1 MKLKIKQNACW
12 SMLICAGVLLVTP
25 MSVSAAV
32 GAAPSEAQSQ
42 QSTATC
48 TGVVVDETGE
58 PLYGATVRIKD
69 TKIVGATNIDGE
81 FTLAKVTP
89 GSTVTVSYIGYEPV
103 SVVWNGEPLSIQ
115 MAISSTALDEVVI
128 MGYGVEQKR
137 AKVTNSIAKVS
148 EKTLTVGTHSNPAQA
163 LAGAVSGVKVSVTSG
178 DPSATPAITVRGGT
192 NWDGANNNPL
202 VVVDGQIRGSLS
214 DINPNDI
221 ADMQVLKDA
230 GATALYGARAANGV
244 ILVTTKQG
252 QKGEGHINL
261 NVKYGLS
268 HYYSG
273 YEMLNA
279 RDYIYWVRKATYATT
294 NPLEEGNWLGNFYTN
309 LDNGSQA
316 YSTGKTQIKDTDP
329 WNVLTLTD
337 DNKYLL
343 EHGWQTMKD
352 PLSGLPKNLNGDVFP
367 DATILFKDT
376 DPLAYNLE
384 DPTYTQ
390 DYNLSFSGANDRG
403 NYYASLGYYKADGAF
418 PTTYYKRY
426 NFALTGGY
434 KISDWLD
441 AKSVFN
447 YIRADW
453 NNQTGGIPN
462 GYVFGRL
469 ASMPPTIRLEN
480 EDGERLYHQNLRTSS
495 TNLYFQPEK
504 YLRDNQSDKFQM
516 TQSLT
521 ATLMPGL
528 TLKGTMSWYYN
539 EQLTRSFDK
548 DYMTNANG
556 AMNRARNTSESF
568 LRYFDQTYNVVANFQ
583 RTFAEKH
590 TVNAMAGIEFY
601 KRNYKSFSAAGNGAP
616 TDDFEK
622 LDYAFK
628 GTQSPYKAS
637 SLSISSSQ
645 LEEAILSYFGR
656 VEYDYMDKYLL
667 AATFRMDGYSR
678 LQDNRW
684 GFFPGVSA
692 GWVFSKEKFFQNSP
706 LANIVNYAKLRGSF
720 GLNGV
725 VNSNVIG
732 YYTLLGSYS
741 SYQYAGNYGFRIS
754 GLPNL
759 GLKWERTR
767 TGEVGLDLGFL
778 QNRFNLGLTYYNRLT
793 MDKYANKSLPQTTGF
808 SSVTTNNGSF
818 RNQGLEIDINAT
830 LLRTRDFSW
839 TAGLNLTYNKN
850 VVVDLPTNNNEN
862 NRQGGYEVY
871 TGEPQYTD
879 ADGNKVWPTT
889 WIGGLQEGQE
899 PRRVI
904 GYKNTGILQNEDQI
918 KALGDYID
926 ISRSALAA
934 VAIYAN
940 EEGLERLKREYPS
953 LAKGAVKLRPGDVAW
968 MDRNG
973 DNMIDEY
980 DQYDLGNLNPHWTG
994 GFNTTFSWKGLSL
1007 YARFDMGFDFTVY
1020 DSSFTWWIGAGQGT
1034 YNGPKQIKDT
1044 WTPENPGAKYPRY
1057 VIASNM
1063 GTNAY
1068 FRTSDILA
1076 ESGAYLA
1083 CRELSL
1089 SYALPASICKKFRSQ
1104 GLTISVTG
1112 QNLGYLKKT
1121 TLPLPDNTQN
1131 LGYAD
1136 GQGTYNLPRTVIFG
1150 LNLSF

>member
-1 MKLKIKQNACW
+1 
-12 SMLICAGVLLVTP
+12 
-25 MSVSAAV
+25 
-32 GAAPSEAQSQ
+32 
-42 QSTATC
+42 
-48 TGVVVDETGE
+48 VVDETGE
-58 PLYGATVRIKD
+58 PLLGATVKVKG
-69 TKIVGATNIDGE
+69 TKIIGATDLDGAFSLSNVPNGATIE
-81 FTLAKVTP
+81 VT
-89 GSTVTVSYIGYEPV
+89 YIGYSPK
-103 SVVWNGEPLSIQ
+103 SVKWTGGPLNIK
-115 MAISSTALDEVVI
+115 MEENSTALDEIVV

-137 AKVTNSIAKVS
+137 AKVTNSISKVN
-148 EKTLTVGTHSNPAQA
+148 EKVLTVGSNANPAQA

-192 NWDGANNNPL
+192 NWDGSASQPL
-202 VVVDGQIRGSLS
+202 VVVDGQIRSSLS

-221 ADMQVLKDA
+221 EDMQILKDA

-244 ILVTTKQG
+244 ILVSTKKG
-252 QKGEGHINL
+252 KAGEGRINL
-261 NVKYGLS
+261 NVKFGLS

-279 RDYIYWVRKATYATT
+279 ADYIYWIRRATYNTT
-294 NPLEEGNWLGNFYTN
+294 NPLEQGNWLSNFYAN
-309 LDNGSQA
+309 LDNGSQP
-316 YSTGKTQIKDTDP
+316 YSTGGTRISDTSP

-337 DNKYLL
+337 DNRYLL
-343 EHGWQTMKD
+343 DYGWQTMKD
-352 PLSGLPKNLNGDVFP
+352 PLAGYQKNAAGDVFP

-376 DPLAYNLE
+376 DPIKYSIK

-418 PTTYYKRY
+418 PTTFYKRY
-426 NFALTGGY
+426 NFAFTGGY
-434 KISDWLD
+434 KISSWLQ
-441 AKSVFN
+441 ANSVFN
-447 YIRADW
+447 YTRANW
-453 NNQTGGIPN
+453 NNDIGGRSN
-462 GYVFGRL
+462 GYVFGRI
-469 ASMPPTIRLEN
+469 ASMPPTIRFQN
-480 EDGERLYHQNLRTSS
+480 EEGKQLYHQGLQGES
-495 TNLYFQPEK
+495 TNVWFQPEK

-521 ATLMPGL
+521 ATIIQGL

-539 EQLTRSFDK
+539 EQLSRAFNK
-548 DYMTNANG
+548 DRITNANG
-556 AMNRARNTSESF
+556 TMDKSRGTSESF
-568 LRYFDQTYNVVANFQ
+568 LRYFDQTYNLVANFN

-590 TVNAMAGIEFY
+590 TVNAMLGMEYY
-601 KRNYKSFSAAGNGAP
+601 KRNYKSFSASGNGAP

-622 LDYAFK
+622 LDYAFT
-628 GTQSPYKAS
+628 GSQSPYKAS

-645 LEEAILSYFGR
+645 VEEAILSYFGR

-667 AATFRMDGYSR
+667 AATFRQDGYSR

-692 GWVFSKEKFFQNSP
+692 GWVFTKENFFEKLGIS
-706 LANIVNYAKLRGSF
+706 NILNYGKLRGSF

-725 VNSNVIG
+725 VNGNVIG

-741 SYQYAGNYGFRIS
+741 AFEYAGQTGFRIS

-778 QNRFNLGLTYYNRLT
+778 NNRVNLGMTYYNRLT
-793 MDKYANKSLPQTTGF
+793 MDKYASKSLPPTTGF
-808 SSVTTNNGSF
+808 SSVITNNGSF
-818 RNQGLEIDINAT
+818 RNQGVEIDIQGT
-830 LLRTRDFSW
+830 ILRTRDFSW

-850 VVVDLPTNNNEN
+850 TVVDLPTNNNIN
-862 NRQGGYEVY
+862 NRQGGTEVY
-871 TGEPQYTD
+871 TGGPQYKD
-879 ADGNKVWPTT
+879 ENGKMVWPTT

-899 PRRVI
+899 PRHII
-904 GYKNTGILQNEDQI
+904 GYKNTGIIQNQAQLD
-918 KALGDYID
+918 AMGDYID

-940 EEGLERLKREYPS
+940 DEGLKRLKRDYPS
-953 LAKGAVKLRPGDVAW
+953 LANAAVRLRPGDVAF

-980 DQYDLGNLNPHWTG
+980 DQYDLGNLTPHWSG
-994 GFNTTFSWKGLSL
+994 GFNTTLSWKGLSL

-1020 DSSFTWWIGAGQGT
+1020 DSSFTWWMGGGQGT

-1068 FRTSDILA
+1068 FRVSDVLA

-1089 SYALPASICKKFRSQ
+1089 SYTLPTNLCKKFRSQ
-1104 GLTISVTG
+1104 GLTVSVTG
-1112 QNLGYLKKT
+1112 QNLGYIKKT
-1121 TLPLPDNTQN
+1121 TLPLPDNTQS
-1131 LGYAD
+1131 LGYSD
-1136 GQGTYNLPRTVIFG
+1136 GQGTYNLPRTVLFG